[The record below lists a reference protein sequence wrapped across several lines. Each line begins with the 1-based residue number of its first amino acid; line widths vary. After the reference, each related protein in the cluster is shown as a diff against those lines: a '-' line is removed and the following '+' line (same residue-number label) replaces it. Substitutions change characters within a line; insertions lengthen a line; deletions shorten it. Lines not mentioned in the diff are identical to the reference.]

1 MSSKFDIFRKT
12 PETPLTW
19 VERVED
25 IHEAKKRLIGLA
37 SSNPGDYLIW
47 DFSERKFVEP
57 FGESA

>member
-19 VERVED
+19 VERVEG

-37 SSNPGDYLIW
+37 SSNPGDHLIW
-47 DFSERKFVEP
+47 DSSERKFVEQLE
-57 FGESA
+57 ESA